1 MGMKKIITTLLLVSY
16 AFRWFSQSDYSMC
29 EGNISVN
36 PNTWYET
43 RFQGK
48 TGKNKSGITYYCN
61 LPIQSNNLIY
71 FHFSPNNNGRL
82 SINTKILKDTLI
94 LFIFEVPSSMDCK
107 AIVKRKA
114 NLVACERRIAN
125 DTLVQNYQIQG
136 KKNYYFVLYSN
147 SKGVIPISFKVN
159 YLALNDKGLPMKD
172 SIMLNLVNDFSLPIY
187 EMHIRNAIDKQPVTA
202 LVSFFASSSLDGTY
216 NGSDIMLNNQ
226 KKLLANIQISTEGY
240 YPKEIINH
248 TVTPKGQ
255 SDTFYLTPITHGS
268 ITKLED
274 IFFAGGLSIILDESM
289 PRLKKLRDFLVLNE
303 NISIEIQGHVNDEG
317 ANSLSSKKLSKKR
330 AKKIMEYLVQSG
342 VDPERMSAVGMGNT
356 MPVYA
361 NPETDEQKEANRR
374 VEIKIK

>member
-1 MGMKKIITTLLLVSY
+1 MGRNKIITTLFFVIN
-16 AFRWFSQSDYSMC
+16 AFRWFSQSDYANC

-36 PNTWYET
+36 ANTWYDT

-48 TGKNKSGITYYCN
+48 SGKNKSGISYYCN
-61 LPIQSNNLIY
+61 LPIHSNNLIY
-71 FHFSPNNNGRL
+71 FHFSPNSNGRL
-82 SINTKILKDTLI
+82 SINTKTLKDTLI
-94 LFIFEVPSSMDCK
+94 LFVFEVPSSMDCK
-107 AIVKRKA
+107 AIAKRNA
-114 NLVACERRIAN
+114 NLIACERRIPN
-125 DTLVQNYQIQG
+125 DTIVQNYQIQG

-159 YLALNDKGLPMKD
+159 FLALNEDGLPMKD
-172 SIMLNLVNDFSLPIY
+172 SIMLDLVNDFTLPIY
-187 EMHIRNAIDKQPVTA
+187 EMHVRNAIDKQPVTA

-226 KKLLANIQISTEGY
+226 KKLLSNIQISTEGY

-248 TVTPKGQ
+248 TVTAKGQ

-274 IFFAGGLSIILDESM
+274 IFFVGGLANILDESM
-289 PRLKKLRDFLVLNE
+289 PRLKKLRDFMVLNE
-303 NISIEIQGHVNDEG
+303 NISIEIQGHVNDDG
-317 ANSLSSKKLSKKR
+317 GNSLSSKRLSKKR
-330 AKKIMEYLVQSG
+330 AKKIMEYLIQSG

-361 NPETDEQKEANRR
+361 NPETDKQKEANRR